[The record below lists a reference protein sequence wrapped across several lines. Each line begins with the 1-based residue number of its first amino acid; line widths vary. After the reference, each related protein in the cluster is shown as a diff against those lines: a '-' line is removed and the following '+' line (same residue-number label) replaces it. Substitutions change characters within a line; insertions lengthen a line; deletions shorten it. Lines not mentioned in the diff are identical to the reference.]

1 MRTQCKLQ
9 PRLGLLLTLVVLTLH
24 VAATA
29 AGEQQ
34 VLNDSPH
41 AGLRLR
47 NATINDAAAIANV
60 TIAAFFDL
68 PNWDYLYQFRREY
81 PREHQRC
88 MTQFT
93 NRILAHPA
101 GRGEV
106 VEIEAGADGERVVI
120 ASALWLQLQLQCA
133 LAEAGGE
140 EPIPVGALSE
150 GELVGK
156 GLVPSNR
163 AKSRAGTEMANCT
176 HRDLNLTRAVAWDHQ
191 WNTLARKNLAPFGG
205 NQLYLELLGTHP
217 AYQGRG
223 AGSSLVKSGLERA
236 RKEMEEGELDVN
248 VTLIAQPTAETF
260 YMGMGFKEMRNMTME
275 GVDGESF
282 VFNVMAYDMQSED

>member
-150 GELVGK
+150 
-156 GLVPSNR
+156 
-163 AKSRAGTEMANCT
+163 EMANCT

-191 WNTLARKNLAPFGG
+191 WNALARKNLAPFGG

-223 AGSSLVKSGLERA
+223 AGSILVKSGLERA